1 MSRLRLHSNC
11 PGAGDR
17 YCGYVLI
24 ELIVVFLIIGLLL
37 SFALPNAF
45 DRIRQTRLED
55 DVSQFARTLRT
66 VTEQAILRGKE
77 LAVVIDVTDG
87 YYTVYESQRE
97 DMDENEL
104 DESEEDMPIIDRQ
117 GLDLCYIEQID
128 FEDGSHQYSGD
139 LIMYATAQGWKAS
152 VVFNLI
158 DDRDERRRFVRC
170 DRLTARVVVSRQPLE
185 MIEPQAEV
193 SMNSTL

>member
-1 MSRLRLHSNC
+1 MCRISLHSNC
-11 PGAGDR
+11 SGAGER
-17 YCGYVLI
+17 QFGYVLI
-24 ELIVVFLIIGLLL
+24 ELVIVFFIIGLLL
-37 SFALPNAF
+37 SFVLPNAF
-45 DRIRQTRLED
+45 DRIRQGRLEE

-97 DMDENEL
+97 DKDKNEQ
-104 DESEEDMPIIDRQ
+104 EQSEDAITIIDRQ

-128 FEDGSHQYSGD
+128 YKDGSHQYSGD

-170 DRLTARVVVSRQPLE
+170 DRLTARVVVSRKPLE

-193 SMNSTL
+193 SMTSTL